1 MIFILVF
8 ATAFLVALVMTPLA
22 ARLAPRLGTMDQ
34 PGTRRVHTVPTPR
47 LGGLPLFT
55 AFFAALAV
63 SLLYPR
69 TDKDELLRLTGLFA
83 GTLLLFLVGAYDDRR
98 EIKPLPQLAAQ
109 IGAAVLAVISGVL
122 IREVQNPLGEKI
134 TLDLWFAI
142 PFTVFWLVGMTNTVN
157 WLDGIDG
164 LAGGVVAIAGML
176 LFVHTLRTEQY
187 SIALIALALC
197 GAVLGFLVF
206 NLPPARIFMGSSGA
220 LVLGFVLGVLSIIG
234 AARVAFLLLVLGIP
248 IVDVAW
254 QILTRVRAGKSP
266 FYATRTHL
274 HHRLLDA
281 GLSQRSILWLYY
293 IFTAISGV
301 LALVLPLGSYKLIA
315 ILVIGAGAVLLLI
328 RASQMAQPAPPGGEP
343 LASPGQAGPAVPP
356 EPQPGEKRHRMK
368 KDVG

>member
-34 PGTRRVHTVPTPR
+34 PGGRRVHTVPTPR

-69 TDKDELLRLTGLFA
+69 TDQYELLRLAGLFA

-98 EIKPLPQLAAQ
+98 EIKPLPQLIAQVVAAS
-109 IGAAVLAVISGVL
+109 LAVFSGVL
-122 IREVQNPLGEKI
+122 IRQVQNPLGEMI

-142 PFTVFWLVGMTNTVN
+142 PFTLFWLVGMTNTVN

-164 LAGGVVAIAGML
+164 LAGGVVAIAGLL
-176 LFVHTLRTEQY
+176 LFVHAVRQEQY

-197 GAVLGFLVF
+197 GAVVGFLIF

-220 LVLGFVLGVLSIIG
+220 LVLGYVLGVLSIIG

-293 IFTAISGV
+293 IFTGISGL
-301 LALVLPLGSYKLIA
+301 LALVLPLGFYKLIA
-315 ILVIGAGAVLLLI
+315 ILVITAGAVLLLV
-328 RASQMAQPAPPGGEP
+328 RVSQTANTGPRTGAPSAPPLEEH
-343 LASPGQAGPAVPP
+343 PAVLPKPPP
-356 EPQPGEKRHRMK
+356 EVETKPASHR
-368 KDVG
+368 